1 MNSVI
6 HSSKL
11 SNMRESMRT
20 VNLYPAD
27 MKLGWPWEPPN
38 LQLESEVLGKVGNL
52 EDCDRNLKFS

>member
-1 MNSVI
+1 
-6 HSSKL
+6 
-11 SNMRESMRT
+11 MRT

-52 EDCDRNLKFS
+52 EDCDHNLKFS